1 MARTKGPDP
10 DAVERRNTALDMRSR
25 GYSYTDIAK
34 ALGVS
39 RSTAHKYVTTELD
52 KIREE
57 TRASAEQVRGLEL
70 ARLDRL
76 WRRAEDLLESD
87 DDDGAKAI
95 GAALRIMERRA
106 RLLGLDAQVEQVAGS
121 VTLTVEVPSPA
132 KPGAD

>member
-1 MARTKGPDP
+1 MARKQ
-10 DAVERRNTALDMRSR
+10 AKQERIAEALDLRAR
-25 GYSYTDIAK
+25 GKSYREIA
-34 ALGVS
+34 AFTGVS
-39 RSTAHKYVTTELD
+39 VRQAFEDVKQGLADHRESYAETAAD
-52 KIREE
+52 
-57 TRASAEQVRGLEL
+57 VRGLEL

-121 VTLTVEVPSPA
+121 VTLTVEVPSPTKA
-132 KPGAD
+132 GAD

>member
-1 MARTKGPDP
+1 MGSKQAKQ
-10 DAVERRNTALDMRSR
+10 ERIAEALDLRAR
-25 GYSYTDIAK
+25 GKSYREIA
-34 ALGVS
+34 AFTGVS
-39 RSTAHKYVTTELD
+39 VRQAFEDVKQGLADHRESYAETAAD
-52 KIREE
+52 
-57 TRASAEQVRGLEL
+57 VRTVEL

-121 VTLTVEVPSPA
+121 VTLTVEVPSPMKA
-132 KPGAD
+132 GAD

>member
-1 MARTKGPDP
+1 MARALELRSMGWTFRAIAEAIGVDVKTAFRDVT
-10 DAVERRNTALDMRSR
+10 DALADHRESYAETAAD
-25 GYSYTDIAK
+25 
-34 ALGVS
+34 
-39 RSTAHKYVTTELD
+39 
-52 KIREE
+52 
-57 TRASAEQVRGLEL
+57 VRTVEL

>member
-1 MARTKGPDP
+1 MARKP
-10 DAVERRNTALDMRSR
+10 AKQERIAEALDLRAR
-25 GYSYTDIAK
+25 GRTYREIA
-34 ALGVS
+34 AFTGVS
-39 RSTAHKYVTTELD
+39 VRQAFEDVKQGLADHRESYAETAAD
-52 KIREE
+52 
-57 TRASAEQVRGLEL
+57 VRTVEL

-121 VTLTVEVPSPA
+121 VTLTVEVPSPMKA
-132 KPGAD
+132 GAD